1 MYHGL
6 CQQKHTACENDQEMK
21 QEICSLD
28 QTYYKDILN
37 SVLSIPLQESNSA
50 DFAET
55 DFIL

>member
-1 MYHGL
+1 
-6 CQQKHTACENDQEMK
+6 MK

-50 DFAET
+50 DFTET
-55 DFIL
+55 GFTL